1 MASPTQWTWVW
12 AGPGSWWWTGK
23 PGVLQSMGSQ
33 RVGHDWATE
42 LNWTVLALCNGPHSV
57 ECVSLWIN
65 PLLTYHF
72 VSYWILSVMRH
83 QEPELHYCG
92 FWLGLSPSH
101 VGSGPNLKKTVSL
114 LSLSFWMVLPYKL
127 LRSEILLLASMSTGQ
142 SLYRKGMTELEDG
155 LQWLVGILFH
165 GLPVGLGS
173 CCHSLLKC
181 RLSQVETF
189 DEERIHF
196 TPGRPGQILHPCSGC
211 SKGHLPLRKTF
222 CT

>member
-1 MASPTQWTWVW
+1 
-12 AGPGSWWWTGK
+12 
-23 PGVLQSMGSQ
+23 
-33 RVGHDWATE
+33 
-42 LNWTVLALCNGPHSV
+42 
-57 ECVSLWIN
+57 
-65 PLLTYHF
+65 
-72 VSYWILSVMRH
+72 
-83 QEPELHYCG
+83 
-92 FWLGLSPSH
+92 
-101 VGSGPNLKKTVSL
+101 
-114 LSLSFWMVLPYKL
+114 MVLPYKL

-222 CT
+222 CN